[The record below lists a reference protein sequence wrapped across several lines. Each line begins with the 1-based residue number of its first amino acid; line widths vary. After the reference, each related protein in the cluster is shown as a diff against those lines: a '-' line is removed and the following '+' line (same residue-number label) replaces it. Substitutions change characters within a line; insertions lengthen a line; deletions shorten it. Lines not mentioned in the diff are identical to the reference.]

1 MKLCYFTKV
10 ALSDYDVIIIF
21 LISLKPISVPMF
33 VDISFVDIDLCFLKA
48 AWSHTDD
55 VISIH
60 IGGPWRYLKIF
71 GEHSLSIIIMIIII
85 IITIIIIIIIIIII
99 VIIFIIVV
107 AAIIFIDIIIIIV
120 IN

>member
-85 IITIIIIIIIIIII
+85 IITIIIIIIIII